1 MKKVTLAL
9 FMGGFLL
16 SSQVGLAQTK
26 KATAAKPKKNIETPK
41 KVEAEPNQEEMMKA
55 WQTYMTPTEVHRM
68 IAQSDG
74 EWAGEVSQWM
84 TPDAPPTISK
94 CVSSNRMVMGGRYQI
109 SDFKGELMGSPFE
122 GMSTLAFD
130 NAKKVFISTW
140 IDNMGT
146 GVMVMQGPW
155 DDKTKSMTLKG
166 TMVDPVT
173 GKDTKAEEKFTIID
187 DNTQMMEMFAPR
199 PDGKGMFKTMVIKFS
214 RR

>member
-1 MKKVTLAL
+1 MCA
-9 FMGGFLL
+9 FLL
-16 SSQVGLAQTK
+16 GSQTVLAQTK
-26 KATAAKPKKNIETPK
+26 KSAPAKPKKSMESPK
-41 KVEAEPNQEEMMKA
+41 KMDAEPSQEEMMKA
-55 WQTYMTPTEVHRM
+55 WQTYMTPTEVHKM

-74 EWAGEVSQWM
+74 EWVGEVSQWM
-84 TPDAPPTISK
+84 TPDAKPTISK
-94 CVSSNRMVMGGRYQI
+94 CISTNRMVMGGRYQV
-109 SDFKGELMGSPFE
+109 SDFKGEFMGMPFE

-146 GVMVMQGPW
+146 GLMVMQGTW
-155 DDKTKSMTLKG
+155 DDKTKSINLKG
-166 TMVDPVT
+166 TMVDPMT
-173 GKDTKAEEKFTIID
+173 GKDTKAEEKFTLID